1 MYGIPVTERSLTVEV
16 KLTSVTNGSQ
26 FIFPDNQIIRGQE
39 VTVYGIEV
47 FTADQVTKTPG
58 VNTLISSAGAQ
69 GLVLNFLDNNSIN
82 KVNQMPYYSLV
93 AAYNSGVVREFKP
106 FKMVL
111 QKCFVQVT
119 DSSNLTANQAILIN
133 LIYSTKK

>member
-16 KLTSVTNGSQ
+16 KLTSVSNGSQ
-26 FIFPDNQIIRGQE
+26 FIFPDNQIIRNEE

-47 FTADQVTKTPG
+47 FTSDQATKTPG
-58 VNTLISSAGAQ
+58 GNTLVTELGAQ

-93 AAYNSGVVREFKP
+93 SSYNSGVVREFKP

-119 DSSNLTANQAILIN
+119 DSTNLTANQAILVN

>member
-16 KLTSVTNGSQ
+16 KLTSVNNGSQ
-26 FIFPDNQIIRGQE
+26 FVFPDNQIIRGQN

-47 FTADQVTKTPG
+47 FTADQVTKSPG
-58 VNTLISSAGAQ
+58 GNDLVTLDGAK
-69 GLVLNFLDNNSIN
+69 GLVLNFLDDNSIN
-82 KVNQMPYYSLV
+82 KVNQIPYYSLV
-93 AAYNSGVVREFKP
+93 ASYNSGVVREFKP

-111 QKCFVQVT
+111 QKCFVQVA
-119 DSSNLTANQAILIN
+119 DSTNLTANQAILVN

>member
-58 VNTLISSAGAQ
+58 GNTLISSAGAQ

>member
-16 KLTSVTNGSQ
+16 KLTSVNNGSQ
-26 FIFPDNQIIRGQE
+26 FVFPDNQIIRGQN

-47 FTADQVTKTPG
+47 FTADQVTKSPG
-58 VNTLISSAGAQ
+58 GNDLVTLDGAK
-69 GLVLNFLDNNSIN
+69 GLVLNFLDDNSIN

-93 AAYNSGVVREFKP
+93 ASYNSGVVREFKP

-119 DSSNLTANQAILIN
+119 DSTNLTANQAILVN